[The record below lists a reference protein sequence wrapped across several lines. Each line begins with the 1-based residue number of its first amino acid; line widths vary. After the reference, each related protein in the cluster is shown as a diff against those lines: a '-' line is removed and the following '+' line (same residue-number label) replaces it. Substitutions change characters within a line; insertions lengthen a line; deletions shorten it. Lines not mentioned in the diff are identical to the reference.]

1 MKRLT
6 VCLMVGLA
14 AIFVV
19 LALTLSNPQ
28 LGTAQTAGPIKIGGL
43 FELTGF
49 LAPIGKEAQ
58 QGALI
63 ALEQAG
69 GKIMG
74 RPVEFV
80 LEDSATD
87 VNTSMDKMRKLVEVD
102 KVRIIV
108 GPIFGGSQD
117 AMGGYA
123 DKVKVPVITL
133 PSGQNSNV
141 LKNQWTFLAAGTD
154 ESNGYPMGVYAAE
167 KLGYKTATTI
177 GSDFSAGHEFIGGF
191 VQGFEARGG
200 KTIQQQW
207 YPPGTTNMVPFLVAA
222 KKADCLVTW
231 WPGADTFAGFKQYKE
246 LNIKMPIVQPEDG
259 GVTCNPAASKGLGD
273 VIVGVYAT
281 VLYSYLAKTPGNK
294 EFVEAYTKKY
304 GVPPGP
310 LAGCGYC
317 SMQIALEALKK
328 AGNDTSPETLKK
340 ALFGLKLN
348 TIHGPL
354 SFNKWRIATYTCPVV
369 KIDQNLVPQIVA
381 EYRVNSE
388 VVKGKLVYSLEK

>member
-6 VCLMVGLA
+6 VCLMVWLV
-14 AIFVV
+14 AISVV
-19 LALTLSNPQ
+19 LALTLSNSQ
-28 LGTAQTAGPIKIGGL
+28 FAAAQTPEPIKIGGL

-49 LAPIGKEAQ
+49 LAPIGKDAQ

-63 ALEQAG
+63 ALEQIG
-69 GKIMG
+69 GKLLG

-123 DKVKVPVITL
+123 DKVRVPVITL

-154 ESNGYPMGVYAAE
+154 ESNGYPMGIYAAE

-177 GSDFSAGHEFIGGF
+177 GSDFSAGHEFVGGF

-231 WPGADTFAGFKQYKE
+231 WPGADAFAGFKQYKE

-273 VIVGVYAT
+273 VIVGVHAT
-281 VLYSYLAKTPGNK
+281 VLYSYLANTPGNK

-304 GVPPGP
+304 GTPPGP

-317 SMQIALEALKK
+317 STQIALEALKK
-328 AGNDTSPETLKK
+328 VGNDTSPEALKK
-340 ALFGLKLN
+340 ALLGLKLN

-354 SFNKWRIATYTCPVV
+354 RFNKWRIATYTCPVV
-369 KIDQNLVPQIVA
+369 KIDKNLVPQIVA

>member
-1 MKRLT
+1 MKRL
-6 VCLMVGLA
+6 MAGLVTLFMGFALVLSIPLSSA
-14 AIFVV
+14 AQP
-19 LALTLSNPQ
+19 AE
-28 LGTAQTAGPIKIGGL
+28 PIKIGGL

-58 QGALI
+58 QGALV
-63 ALEQAG
+63 ALEQYG
-69 GKIMG
+69 GKLMG

-133 PSGQNSNV
+133 PSGQNTTV

-154 ESNGYPMGVYAAE
+154 EGNGYPMGVYAAE

-177 GSDFSAGHEFIGGF
+177 GSDFSAGHEFVGGF

-259 GVTCNPAASKGLGD
+259 GVTCNPAANKHLGD
-273 VIVGVYAT
+273 VIVGVHAT

-294 EFVEAYTKKY
+294 EFVETYTKKH
-304 GVPPGP
+304 GFPPGP

-328 AGNDTSPETLKK
+328 VGNDPSQDALRK

-369 KIDQNLVPQIVA
+369 KIDPNLVPQIVA

>member
-1 MKRLT
+1 MKRSM
-6 VCLMVGLA
+6 VCLATILIGLMS
-14 AIFVV
+14 V
-19 LALTLSNPQ
+19 LPISPSQ
-28 LGTAQTAGPIKIGGL
+28 AQQAEPIKIGGL

-63 ALEQAG
+63 ALEQMG

-74 RPVEFV
+74 RPVEMV

-87 VNTSMDKMRKLVEVD
+87 VNVSMDKMRKLVEVD

-123 DKVKVPVITL
+123 DKVRVPVITL

-141 LKNQWTFLAAGTD
+141 LKNQWTFLADGTD
-154 ESNGYPMGVYAAE
+154 ESNGYPMGIYAAE

-191 VQGFEARGG
+191 VQGFQARGG
-200 KTIQQQW
+200 KVIQQQW

-259 GVTCNPAASKGLGD
+259 GVTCNPAANKQLGD
-273 VIVGVYAT
+273 VIVGVHAT
-281 VLYSYLAKTPGNK
+281 VLYSYLANTPGNK
-294 EFVEAYTKKY
+294 EFVEIYTKKY
-304 GVPPGP
+304 GTPPGP

-328 AGNDTSPETLKK
+328 VGNDTSQEALKK
-340 ALFGLKLN
+340 AIFGLKLN

>member
-1 MKRLT
+1 MKRSM
-6 VCLMVGLA
+6 VCLATILIGLA
-14 AIFVV
+14 FV
-19 LALTLSNPQ
+19 LPISPSE
-28 LGTAQTAGPIKIGGL
+28 AQQADPIKIGGL

-63 ALEQAG
+63 ALEQMG

-74 RPVEFV
+74 RPVEMV

-87 VNTSMDKMRKLVEVD
+87 VNVSMDKMRKLVEVD

-123 DKVKVPVITL
+123 DKVRVPVITL

-154 ESNGYPMGVYAAE
+154 ESNGYPMGIYAAE

-191 VQGFEARGG
+191 VQGLEARGG

-273 VIVGVYAT
+273 VIVGVHAT

-294 EFVEAYTKKY
+294 EFVEIYTKKY
-304 GVPPGP
+304 GTPPGP

-317 SMQIALEALKK
+317 STQIALEALKK
-328 AGNDTSPETLKK
+328 VGNDKSPEALKK
-340 ALFGLKLN
+340 ALLEFKLN

-369 KIDQNLVPQIVA
+369 KIDSNLVPQIVA

-388 VVKGKLVYSLEK
+388 VVKGKLVYNLEK